1 MSYWPRPTT
10 ADIGLRAFSN
20 SANNLM
26 VEAALGMQNIL
37 LDDESN
43 SNVNKYLRHNSQWN
57 VSIDCGVDEFFYDLL
72 LLKWLD
78 EILYRSE
85 IHQQWFVD
93 GQVNVEHSNGKLNLQ
108 AQVSWIDCELI
119 TREIE
124 IKAVTSHQLKFEQ
137 VSHNQEISSK
147 WPEVP
152 SFQGPGWFCDVI
164 FDI

>member
-1 MSYWPRPTT
+1 M
-10 ADIGLRAFSN
+10 I
-20 SANNLM
+20 
-26 VEAALGMQNIL
+26 EAALGMQNIL

-43 SNVNKYLRHNSQWN
+43 SNINKHLRHNSQWN
-57 VSIDCGVDEFFYDLL
+57 VSIDCEEDEFFYDLL

-93 GQVNVEHSNGKLNLQ
+93 GLVNVGYSNGKLNLQ

-137 VSHNQEISSK
+137 VSQNQEVLSS

>member
-26 VEAALGMQNIL
+26 IEAALGMQNIL

-43 SNVNKYLRHNSQWN
+43 SNINKHLRHNSQWN
-57 VSIDCGVDEFFYDLL
+57 VSIDCEEDEFFYDLL

-93 GQVNVEHSNGKLNLQ
+93 GLVNVGHSNGKLNLQ

>member
-1 MSYWPRPTT
+1 M
-10 ADIGLRAFSN
+10 I
-20 SANNLM
+20 
-26 VEAALGMQNIL
+26 EAALGMQNIL

-43 SNVNKYLRHNSQWN
+43 SNINKHLRHNSQWN
-57 VSIDCGVDEFFYDLL
+57 VSIDCEEDEFFYDLL

-93 GQVNVEHSNGKLNLQ
+93 GQVNVGHSNGKLNLQ

-137 VSHNQEISSK
+137 VSQNQEILSS

>member
-26 VEAALGMQNIL
+26 IEAALGMQNIL

-43 SNVNKYLRHNSQWN
+43 SNINKHLRHNSQWN
-57 VSIDCGVDEFFYDLL
+57 VSIDCEEDEFFYDLL

-93 GQVNVEHSNGKLNLQ
+93 GQVSVGHSNGKLNLQ

-137 VSHNQEISSK
+137 VSQNQEISSK

>member
-1 MSYWPRPTT
+1 M
-10 ADIGLRAFSN
+10 I
-20 SANNLM
+20 
-26 VEAALGMQNIL
+26 EAALGMQNIL

-43 SNVNKYLRHNSQWN
+43 SNINKHLRHNSQWN
-57 VSIDCGVDEFFYDLL
+57 VSIDCEEDEFFYDLL

-93 GQVNVEHSNGKLNLQ
+93 GQVSVGHSNGKLNLQ

-137 VSHNQEISSK
+137 VSQNQEISSK

>member
-1 MSYWPRPTT
+1 M
-10 ADIGLRAFSN
+10 I
-20 SANNLM
+20 
-26 VEAALGMQNIL
+26 EAALGMQNIL

-43 SNVNKYLRHNSQWN
+43 SNINKHLRHNSQWN
-57 VSIDCGVDEFFYDLL
+57 VSIDCEEDEFFYDLL

-93 GQVNVEHSNGKLNLQ
+93 GLVNVGHSNGKLNLQ

-137 VSHNQEISSK
+137 VSQNQEVLSS

>member
-1 MSYWPRPTT
+1 M
-10 ADIGLRAFSN
+10 I
-20 SANNLM
+20 
-26 VEAALGMQNIL
+26 EAALGMQNIL

-43 SNVNKYLRHNSQWN
+43 SNINKHLRHNSQWN
-57 VSIDCGVDEFFYDLL
+57 VSIDCEEDEFFYDLL

-93 GQVNVEHSNGKLNLQ
+93 GQVNVGHSNGKLNLQ

>member
-1 MSYWPRPTT
+1 M
-10 ADIGLRAFSN
+10 I
-20 SANNLM
+20 
-26 VEAALGMQNIL
+26 EAALGMQNIL

-43 SNVNKYLRHNSQWN
+43 SNINKHLRHNSQWN
-57 VSIDCGVDEFFYDLL
+57 VSIDCEEDEFFYDLL

>member
-20 SANNLM
+20 SPHNLM

-37 LDDESN
+37 LNDESN
-43 SNVNKYLRHNSQWN
+43 SNLNKHLRHNSQWN
-57 VSIDCGVDEFFYDLL
+57 VSIDCGDDELYYDLL

-85 IHQQWFVD
+85 IKQQWFVD
-93 GQVNVEHSNGKLNLQ
+93 GQEIISHSNGKLNLQ

-137 VSHNQEISSK
+137 VSQQQEILSE

>member
-43 SNVNKYLRHNSQWN
+43 SNINKHLRHNSQWN
-57 VSIDCGVDEFFYDLL
+57 VSIDCEEDEFFYDLL

>member
-1 MSYWPRPTT
+1 
-10 ADIGLRAFSN
+10 
-20 SANNLM
+20 M

-43 SNVNKYLRHNSQWN
+43 SNLNKHLRHNSQWN
-57 VSIDCGVDEFFYDLL
+57 VSIDCGEDEFYYDLL

-85 IHQQWFVD
+85 IQQQWFVD
-93 GQVNVEHSNGKLNLQ
+93 GQVIVSHSKGKLNLQ

-124 IKAVTSHQLKFEQ
+124 IKAVTSHQLKFEE
-137 VSHNQEISSK
+137 VSQQQEILSK

>member
-20 SANNLM
+20 SENNLM
-26 VEAALGMQNIL
+26 IEAALGMQNIL
-37 LDDESN
+37 LDEESN
-43 SNVNKYLRHNSQWN
+43 SNINKHLRHNSQWN
-57 VSIDCGVDEFFYDLL
+57 VSIDCEEDEFFYDLL

-93 GQVNVEHSNGKLNLQ
+93 GLVNVGHSNGKLNLQ

-137 VSHNQEISSK
+137 VSQNQEILSS

>member
-20 SANNLM
+20 SPNNLM

-43 SNVNKYLRHNSQWN
+43 SHLNKHLRHNSQWN
-57 VSIDCGVDEFFYDLL
+57 VSIDCEEDEFYYDLL

-85 IHQQWFVD
+85 IKQQWFVD
-93 GQVNVEHSNGKLNLQ
+93 GQVIVSHSNGKLNLQ

-124 IKAVTSHQLKFEQ
+124 IKAVTSHQLKFEE
-137 VSHNQEISSK
+137 VSKHQEILSK

>member
-20 SANNLM
+20 SENNLM
-26 VEAALGMQNIL
+26 IEAALGMQNIL

-43 SNVNKYLRHNSQWN
+43 SNINKHLRHNSQWN
-57 VSIDCGVDEFFYDLL
+57 VSIDCEEDEFFYDLL

-93 GQVNVEHSNGKLNLQ
+93 GQVIIGHSNGKLNLQ

-137 VSHNQEISSK
+137 VSQQQEISSK

>member
-26 VEAALGMQNIL
+26 VEATLGMQNIL
-37 LDDESN
+37 MSEDSK
-43 SNVNKYLRHNSQWN
+43 NKINNHIRHNSQWN
-57 VSIDCGVDEFFYDLL
+57 ISIESNEDELCYDLL
-72 LLKWLD
+72 LINWLD
-78 EILYRSE
+78 EVLYRCE
-85 IHQQWFVD
+85 IHQQWLVD
-93 GQVNVEHSNGKLNLQ
+93 SQIVIGYSEGKLNLQ
-108 AQVSWIDCELI
+108 AHVSWIDSKSV

-124 IKAVTSHQLKFEQ
+124 IKAVTSHQLIFEKVLPQ
-137 VSHNQEISSK
+137 QEIASE

-152 SFQGPGWFCDVI
+152 SFQGPGWYCDVI

>member
-1 MSYWPRPTT
+1 M
-10 ADIGLRAFSN
+10 I
-20 SANNLM
+20 
-26 VEAALGMQNIL
+26 EAALGMQNIL

-43 SNVNKYLRHNSQWN
+43 SNINKHLRHNSQWN
-57 VSIDCGVDEFFYDLL
+57 VSIDCEEDEFFYDLL

-137 VSHNQEISSK
+137 VSQNQEISSK

>member
-20 SANNLM
+20 SVNNLM
-26 VEAALGMQNIL
+26 IEAALGMQNIL

-43 SNVNKYLRHNSQWN
+43 SNINKHLRHNSQWN
-57 VSIDCGVDEFFYDLL
+57 VSIDCEEDEFFYDLL

-93 GQVNVEHSNGKLNLQ
+93 GLVNVGHSNGKLNLQ
-108 AQVSWIDCELI
+108 AQVSWIDCELV

-137 VSHNQEISSK
+137 VSQNQEISSK

>member
-1 MSYWPRPTT
+1 M
-10 ADIGLRAFSN
+10 I
-20 SANNLM
+20 
-26 VEAALGMQNIL
+26 EAALGMQNIL

-43 SNVNKYLRHNSQWN
+43 SNINKHLRHNSQWN
-57 VSIDCGVDEFFYDLL
+57 VSIDCEEDEFFYDLL

-93 GQVNVEHSNGKLNLQ
+93 GLVNVGHSNGKLNLQ
-108 AQVSWIDCELI
+108 AQVSWIDCELV

-137 VSHNQEISSK
+137 VSQNQEILSS

>member
-1 MSYWPRPTT
+1 M
-10 ADIGLRAFSN
+10 I
-20 SANNLM
+20 
-26 VEAALGMQNIL
+26 EAALGMQNIL

-43 SNVNKYLRHNSQWN
+43 SNINKHLRHNSQWN
-57 VSIDCGVDEFFYDLL
+57 VSIDCEEDEFFYDLL

-93 GQVNVEHSNGKLNLQ
+93 GLVNVGHSNGKLNLQ

-137 VSHNQEISSK
+137 VSQNQEILSS

>member
-1 MSYWPRPTT
+1 M
-10 ADIGLRAFSN
+10 I
-20 SANNLM
+20 
-26 VEAALGMQNIL
+26 EAALGMQNIL

-43 SNVNKYLRHNSQWN
+43 SNINKHLRHNSQWN
-57 VSIDCGVDEFFYDLL
+57 VSIDCEEDEFFYDLL

-93 GQVNVEHSNGKLNLQ
+93 GLVNVGYSNGKLNLQ

-137 VSHNQEISSK
+137 VSQNQEILSS

>member
-1 MSYWPRPTT
+1 M
-10 ADIGLRAFSN
+10 I
-20 SANNLM
+20 
-26 VEAALGMQNIL
+26 EAALGMQNIL

-43 SNVNKYLRHNSQWN
+43 SNINKHLRHNSQWN
-57 VSIDCGVDEFFYDLL
+57 VSIDCEEDEFFYDLL

-137 VSHNQEISSK
+137 VSQNQEILSS

>member
-1 MSYWPRPTT
+1 M
-10 ADIGLRAFSN
+10 I
-20 SANNLM
+20 
-26 VEAALGMQNIL
+26 EAALGMQNIL

-43 SNVNKYLRHNSQWN
+43 SNINKHLRHNSQWN
-57 VSIDCGVDEFFYDLL
+57 VSIDCEEDEFFYDLL

-93 GQVNVEHSNGKLNLQ
+93 GLVNVGHSNGKLNLQ
-108 AQVSWIDCELI
+108 AQVSWIDCELV

-137 VSHNQEISSK
+137 VSQNQEVLSS